1 MRVAL
6 IGAVLSEADF
16 LILDEPSNHLD
27 QPGRQALIRQ
37 LQDWHKGL
45 LVISHDRMLLD
56 TMQTIVEL
64 SPLGLQSYGGNYTFY
79 HQQKKQ
85 ERASAEARL
94 EQRKL
99 ERRREKQKQQLLH
112 DRHSHRAA
120 NNARQAKTANQA
132 KILLDRGKER
142 SHRLSLIH
150 I

>member
-27 QPGRQALIRQ
+27 RPGRQALIRQ

-45 LVISHDRMLLD
+45 LVISHDRVLLD
-56 TMQTIVEL
+56 TMQSIVEL

-79 HQQKKQ
+79 RQQKAQ

-94 EQRKL
+94 QQRKL
-99 ERRREKQKQQLLH
+99 ERKREKQQQQLL
-112 DRHSHRAA
+112 
-120 NNARQAKTANQA
+120 Q
-132 KILLDRGKER
+132 LLA
-142 SHRLSLIH
+142 
-150 I
+150 